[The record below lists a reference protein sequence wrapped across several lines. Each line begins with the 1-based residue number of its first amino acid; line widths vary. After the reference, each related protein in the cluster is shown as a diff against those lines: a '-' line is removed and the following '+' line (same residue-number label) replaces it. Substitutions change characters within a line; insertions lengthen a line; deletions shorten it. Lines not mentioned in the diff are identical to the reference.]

1 MSLFEKPA
9 AGAWN
14 REHMSVAF
22 AIDTS
27 SSLSDAA
34 MRNINANFNRFKSIV
49 CHDEKAAKC
58 VDVAVVSFAD
68 NVTVVQDWC
77 PIADLR
83 PIELSQDGCT
93 DLNGGVLKAATMIRE
108 HSAQYNEAGIIE
120 KKPYLIIMTDG
131 MDTITGNVDE
141 AADYVVN
148 RERDGKLKVFFLGFD
163 DYDRKTAAELT
174 AGSGSRVFEVTDG
187 NYNFND
193 FFDFAANSVKAASVS
208 APGESISVKTP
219 IGTSDS
225 NIAAVDL
232 DSWLNS

>member
-1 MSLFEKPA
+1 MSTFEKPA
-9 AGAWN
+9 AGAFN

-27 SSLSDAA
+27 SSLSNEA
-34 MRNINANFNRFKSIV
+34 MRNINANFNRFKDIV
-49 CHDEKAAKC
+49 CQDERAARC

-68 NVTVVQDWC
+68 RVAVEQDWC
-77 PIADLR
+77 PVADLR
-83 PIELSQDGCT
+83 RIELSQAGCT

-108 HSAQYNEAGIIE
+108 HSGQYNSAGIIE

-141 AADYVVN
+141 AADFVVP
-148 RERDGKLKVFFLGFD
+148 REREGKLKVFFLGFD
-163 DYDRKTAAELT
+163 DYDRATAAQLT
-174 AGSGSRVFEVTDG
+174 AGSGSRVFEVVDG
-187 NYNFND
+187 DYNFND
-193 FFDFAANSVKAASVS
+193 FFDYAANSVKAASVS
-208 APGESISVKTP
+208 AVGDKISVNTP